1 MYALIA
7 CGIFQ
12 KEIEMIGEKLGFP
25 FEFHGLDP
33 GLHVDFDLLAGALK
47 AELAKCVGCRGII
60 VIYGE
65 CHPKIRE
72 IIRPFKAIL
81 IDCQN
86 CVDALITRKGME
98 NKGKEGLYFY
108 LSPGWIEAW
117 RDIFLRLNWDR
128 EVARLQLG
136 AFKGAVF
143 LDTLGN
149 AIDYENE
156 LMEFFDFTNLPF
168 EIMPVDLAHFESLIT
183 DAKDCLEA

>member
-12 KEIEMIGEKLGFP
+12 KEIEMVREKLGFS
-25 FEFHGLDP
+25 FELFSLDS
-33 GLHVDFDLLAGALK
+33 GLHVDFDMLAGALN
-47 AELAKCVGCRGII
+47 AELAKCNSYRGII
-60 VIYGE
+60 IIYGE

-72 IIRPFKAIL
+72 IIRPFKAVL
-81 IDCQN
+81 INCQN

-98 NKGKEGLYFY
+98 NKGKDGLYFY

-117 RDIFLRLNWDR
+117 RDIFQRLNWDR
-128 EVARLQLG
+128 EVARLHLG

-149 AIDYENE
+149 AKDYEIE
-156 LMEFFDFTNLPF
+156 LMEFFDYTNLPF
-168 EIMPVDLAHFESLIT
+168 EIMPVDLAYFKSLIT